1 MFMLANLPKMATDAV
16 TARMPKMVMTT
27 PDLANSEMRKYPEE

>member
-16 TARMPKMVMTT
+16 TARMPMMVMTT